1 MNKTFLTIKKLTKL
15 YKSNIKVNNDISL
28 TFESGEITALIG
40 HNGAGKSTL
49 LNQIMGLVEPTNGE
63 ILINDIDV
71 VKKPSLAR
79 NLVSSMPQ
87 FQVPIKGVS
96 VFQAVESILRIRGF
110 SKKVSKKKT
119 VDIINELQM
128 NDWKDLSGEKLSGGL
143 QRLTSFAMTVTSESK
158 VVLLDEPTND
168 VDPVRRII
176 MWKYLR
182 KLADSGVIVI
192 IVTHN
197 LLEVEKYADRYILL
211 DKGCVKKDATICGKS
226 LKNSKHILNINGIE
240 KGNMLNFF
248 SAHDMRYYDEEKR
261 LVVFLNGGEVIQA
274 IDLTLKLLKAEQ
286 IVSYDLKIGTLND
299 NYEGMID
306 KND

>member
-15 YKSNIKVNNDISL
+15 YKNNIKANDDISL

-40 HNGAGKSTL
+40 HNGAGKTTL
-49 LNQIMGLVEPTNGE
+49 LNQIIGLVEPTKGE
-63 ILINDIDV
+63 ILINNIDI

-79 NLVSSMPQ
+79 ILVSSMPQ

-110 SKKVSKKKT
+110 SKKISKKKT
-119 VDIINELQM
+119 VNIINELQIS
-128 NDWKDLSGEKLSGGL
+128 DWENVSGEKLSGGL
-143 QRLTSFAMTVTSESK
+143 QRLTSFAMTVMSESK

-211 DKGCVKKDATICGKS
+211 DRGCVKKDTKICGKS
-226 LKNSKHILNINGIE
+226 LKNNKQILNILGIE
-240 KGNMLNFF
+240 KENISKF
-248 SAHDMRYYDEEKR
+248 SSIKDIRYYDEEKR
-261 LVVFLNGGEVIQA
+261 LVVFLQESEVIQA
-274 IDLTLKLLKAEQ
+274 IDATLKLLKAEKL
-286 IVSYDLKIGTLND
+286 VSYDLKTGNLND
-299 NYEGMID
+299 NYEEMINE
-306 KND
+306 ND

>member
-15 YKSNIKVNNDISL
+15 YKNNIKANDDISL

-40 HNGAGKSTL
+40 HNGAGKTTL
-49 LNQIMGLVEPTNGE
+49 LNQIIGLVEPTKGE
-63 ILINDIDV
+63 ILINNIDI

-79 NLVSSMPQ
+79 ILVSSMPQ

-110 SKKVSKKKT
+110 SKKISKKKT
-119 VDIINELQM
+119 VNIINELQIS
-128 NDWKDLSGEKLSGGL
+128 DWENVSGEKLSGGL
-143 QRLTSFAMTVTSESK
+143 QRLTSFAMTVMSESK

-211 DKGCVKKDATICGKS
+211 DRGCVKKDTKICGKS
-226 LKNSKHILNINGIE
+226 LKNNKQILNILGIE
-240 KGNMLNFF
+240 KEDISKF
-248 SAHDMRYYDEEKR
+248 SSIKDIRYYDEEKR
-261 LVVFLNGGEVIQA
+261 LVVFLQESEVIQA
-274 IDLTLKLLKAEQ
+274 IDATLKLLKAEKL
-286 IVSYDLKIGTLND
+286 VSYDLKTGNLND
-299 NYEGMID
+299 NYEEMINE
-306 KND
+306 ND